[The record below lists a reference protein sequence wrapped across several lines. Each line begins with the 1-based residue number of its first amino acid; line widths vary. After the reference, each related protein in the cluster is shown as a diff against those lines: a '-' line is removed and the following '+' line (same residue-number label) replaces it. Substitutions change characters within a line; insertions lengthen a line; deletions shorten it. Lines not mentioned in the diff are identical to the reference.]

1 MIRTMSLTC
10 LLILAGTV
18 VSQAA
23 AQELAAARLG
33 GPRLPANARASG
45 ATTVH
50 VVFNQPALLSAW
62 VEYFPSNCTLD
73 SSGSWAINTAPKKGT
88 TSTAILNAQLGNG
101 DCPGVTFPFN
111 ALYYT
116 WSAQADNGAKDKLTA
131 TWSTPDGEF
140 NEEESFILVLE
151 SLVITSPYTDEQ
163 DALDQSNYTATSP
176 VSFTAQA
183 ADTTTAIS
191 WTADLHY
198 ATSGGKGSYSS
209 SQTFS
214 TQPEATQTETYTSQG
229 GQIKTKATQGPS
241 SADVTSYVV
250 GASIPQS
257 AFTTVLG
264 GLYSTGATP
273 TLLEQIATYES
284 SYAQF
289 TSRTLFHTSALWPT
303 ESYDGGSH
311 IGLMQVPVKDGIGV
325 DFDYNQNAQAGA
337 TLFTGNI
344 GLATRRLK
352 KIRSQ
357 NKGLPEPTGVQ
368 IENEALS
375 FYNVGTGPSYYIVT
389 TGSNGMPQW
398 TENTA
403 GDPMGTA
410 YADCVR
416 QQVVGA
422 RQSCS

>member
-1 MIRTMSLTC
+1 MIRIMSLPC
-10 LLILAGTV
+10 LLIVAGAFAM
-18 VSQAA
+18 QANA
-23 AQELAAARLG
+23 EQPGAARFG
-33 GPRLPANARASG
+33 GPRLPAPARASD
-45 ATTVH
+45 AITVH
-50 VVFNQPALLSAW
+50 VVLNQPALLSAW
-62 VEYFPSNCTLD
+62 VEYFSSNCTLD
-73 SSGSWAINTAPKKGT
+73 SSGSWAINTAPKKGM
-88 TSTAILNAQLGNG
+88 TSTAILNAELGNG

-116 WSAQADNGAKDKLTA
+116 WTAQAEQGAKDKLTA

-151 SLVITSPYTDEQ
+151 SLVITSPAADEQ

-191 WTADLHY
+191 WSAELQY
-198 ATSGGKGSYSS
+198 ATSRGKGAYSS
-209 SQTFS
+209 TQTFS
-214 TQPEATQTETYTSQG
+214 TQPGATQPETYTSQG
-229 GQIKTKATQGPS
+229 GQVKTTATQGPS
-241 SADVTSYVV
+241 SANVTSYVV

-257 AFTTVLG
+257 AYTTVLG

-344 GLATRRLK
+344 GLAARRLK

-357 NKGLPEPTGVQ
+357 NHGLPEPTGVQ

-389 TGSNGMPQW
+389 TGTNGMPQW

-403 GDPMGTA
+403 GDAVGTA